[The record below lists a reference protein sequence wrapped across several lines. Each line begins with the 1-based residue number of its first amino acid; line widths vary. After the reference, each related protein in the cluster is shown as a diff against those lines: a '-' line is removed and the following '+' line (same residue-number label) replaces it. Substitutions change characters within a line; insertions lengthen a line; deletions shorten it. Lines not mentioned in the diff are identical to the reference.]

1 MLTIIPTYM
10 DDVFQP
16 DMTDFIN
23 NAEQALR
30 SVRYDTLVGTGLSA
44 SLVIPLLARSLGKEW
59 LIIRKDNDGSHDFRR
74 AAGTLDQRWV
84 FVDDFISTGE
94 TFHRVNRM
102 VETIANSS
110 NHQTE
115 LVGAYLYHTGGRFF
129 PPSDIHPYSF

>member
-23 NAEQALR
+23 TAEQELR

-110 NHQTE
+110 GHQTE
-115 LVGAYLYHTGGRFF
+115 LVGAYLYHSGGRFV
-129 PPSDIHPYSF
+129 PPSDILPYSF